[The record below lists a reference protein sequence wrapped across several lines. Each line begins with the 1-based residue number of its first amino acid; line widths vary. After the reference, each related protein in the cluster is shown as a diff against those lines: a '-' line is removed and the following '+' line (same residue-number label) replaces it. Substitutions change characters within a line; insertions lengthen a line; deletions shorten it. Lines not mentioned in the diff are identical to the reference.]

1 MTGSTRL
8 RGPSPRAASACEV
21 IEIRRVISRPPP
33 SVASNVGARMR
44 LVPNEPFFGTDT
56 DDATRL
62 ERFVERVDLDSAR
75 VIAMTG
81 DLLAELKRR
90 LRVAEA
96 REEAEASGVRVRPT
110 PPEGLERSSDL
121 DPLAD
126 LEIDVELDLLGDLP
140 EIEVA
145 IAPRSESNFYG
156 GFDAD
161 DPDGVFVAT
170 HLHLAVG
177 TPVDVAVHLPA
188 GYRFR
193 APAIVEFVRE
203 PEASTDEAP
212 AGLGLRM
219 RGLSGPTRGLIRE
232 FAVQRPPMFYID

>member
-90 LRVAEA
+90 ERTVVIQSHILSLVEKRCDRIGILEGGLLRACGTL
-96 REEAEASGVRVRPT
+96 EELRAQA
-110 PPEGLERSSDL
+110 DL
-121 DPLAD
+121 PGAD
-126 LEIDVELDLLGDLP
+126 LEDLFLALTQREAKDARGLLGD
-140 EIEVA
+140 
-145 IAPRSESNFYG
+145 
-156 GFDAD
+156 
-161 DPDGVFVAT
+161 
-170 HLHLAVG
+170 
-177 TPVDVAVHLPA
+177 
-188 GYRFR
+188 
-193 APAIVEFVRE
+193 
-203 PEASTDEAP
+203 
-212 AGLGLRM
+212 
-219 RGLSGPTRGLIRE
+219 
-232 FAVQRPPMFYID
+232 